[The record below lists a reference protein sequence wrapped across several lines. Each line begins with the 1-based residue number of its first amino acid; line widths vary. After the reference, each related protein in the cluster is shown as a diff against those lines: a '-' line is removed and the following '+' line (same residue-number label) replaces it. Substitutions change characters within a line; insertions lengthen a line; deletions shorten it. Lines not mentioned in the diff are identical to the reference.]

1 MRIQEQ
7 YVEGRM
13 YVLDGLY
20 AAESFHLLVMEHVV
34 HAKDKVAELARYLL
48 KASICRLITITYHY

>member
-1 MRIQEQ
+1 
-7 YVEGRM
+7 M

-34 HAKDKVAELARYLL
+34 HAKDRVAELARYLL